1 MIIVSQEAPRRKRPQ
16 KGLGTPE
23 LEALRE
29 KINSEEY
36 VNEAIQRIALILS
49 NELLDIPQGGNH
61 EQQRK
66 RRR

>member
-1 MIIVSQEAPRRKRPQ
+1 MMVVSQEVPRRKRMPSS
-16 KGLGTPE
+16 LGVPE

-29 KINSEEY
+29 KINNAEY
-36 VNEAIQRIALILS
+36 VNEAIQRIAQILS
-49 NELLDIPQGGNH
+49 NELLNIPQGGSH